1 MENITLIKPKFDT
14 CFFERYAQISLETLL
29 GNRYAGL
36 ENHDRPDLQDNTIGL
51 GIEVTRAIRESRV
64 EAIKLINEMAAD
76 EIVDVPDYSH
86 KELTNFGYVYGL
98 VDKNLVGNTEYLY
111 WLNAAPLRDI
121 IANKVRKVA
130 NDFYGNFNEFGLYVF
145 FKDDIK
151 PADIYS
157 VMEYTINLQQ
167 DAASKFSTLFIS
179 AIDNLYVCYLED
191 FEFKQYHI
199 SDELCRKFFM
209 EALSTNSG
217 GE

>member
-1 MENITLIKPKFDT
+1 MQTKTPSQPKFDT

-121 IANKVRKVA
+121 IANKVRKVQ
-130 NDFYGNFNEFGLYVF
+130 NGFYGDFKEFGLYVF
-145 FKDDIK
+145 CKDEIK
-151 PADIYS
+151 PTDIYS
-157 VMEYTINLQQ
+157 VMEYAINLQQ
-167 DAASKFSTLFIS
+167 NAKNRFFTLYIS
-179 AIDNLYVCYLED
+179 AIDNLYVCYLEN

-199 SDELCRKFFM
+199 SEELCRKFFL
-209 EALSTNSG
+209 EALNVD
-217 GE
+217 